1 MAGPELTPETFET
14 GLFAY
19 PGGSGQA
26 GSWDFGP
33 GHYTPVIDIREIWW
47 DPAKVSPFNGQP
59 GTYVDNTQRYVDDEI
74 PEGDPEVFP

>member
-1 MAGPELTPETFET
+1 MAGPDLTPETFET

-19 PGGSGQA
+19 PGPPGQA
-26 GSWDFGP
+26 GLWDFGP

-47 DPAKVSPFNGQP
+47 DPDRISPFNGKP
-59 GTYVDNTQRYVDDEI
+59 GTCVDNGSGTAGRQI